1 MRLLKFPVKLRG
13 LARLLAMAGLAAALA
28 APARAASPYTVA
40 DVHVDASAASSTE
53 ALNIAVAQGRP
64 KAWTILYRRLT
75 RQEDWPRQPAL
86 DPQTL
91 LRISRGYTIA
101 NERRSTTRYV
111 ADVTYIFNARAVSRI
126 LQQAGIA
133 FTQGPSRRILVVPLS
148 PGFQGG
154 AWADALSQ
162 LAPHEAIVPFAVAAA
177 GDASLKGVN
186 FDTASWG
193 DVSVAA
199 HRAGANEAA
208 LVQAVY
214 ADNKVTVNIKRL
226 GIGEAPVTASVDVP
240 LQQTVGTTYP
250 AAAQAAVMALE
261 NLWKSRAVVDLSQ
274 HGRLLVNVR
283 MSSLAQWGA
292 IQSALAGIDT
302 VTGYTVTA
310 MDIGY
315 AQLAITYLGSPDQLR
330 DSLGAAGLALAPAR
344 GGTWTLAMNGGP

>member
-1 MRLLKFPVKLRG
+1 MRLLKY
-13 LARLLAMAGLAAALA
+13 LALAGLVAALA

-75 RQEDWPRQPAL
+75 RQQDWPRQPGL

-111 ADVTYIFNARAVSRI
+111 ADVTYIFNPRAVSRI

-133 FTQGPSRRILVVPLS
+133 FTQGEAKRILVVPMS

-162 LAPHEAIVPFAVAAA
+162 IAPHEAVVPFAVAN
-177 GDASLKGVN
+177 GSDASLKGIN

-199 HRAGANEAA
+199 HRVGASEAA
-208 LVQAVY
+208 LLQANY
-214 ADNKVTVNIKRL
+214 ADSKVTVNIRRL
-226 GIGEAPVTASVDVP
+226 GIGEAPATSSVDVP
-240 LQQTVGTTYP
+240 LQQTVAATYP
-250 AAAQAAVMALE
+250 AAAQAAVNALE
-261 NLWKSRAVVDLSQ
+261 DLWKSRTAVDLSQ

-292 IQSALAGIDT
+292 IQTALSGIDT

-315 AQLAITYLGSPDQLR
+315 AQLAITYQGSPDQLR
-330 DSLGAAGLALAPAR
+330 DSLGAAGLSLAPAR
-344 GGTWTLAMNGGP
+344 GGAWTLAMNGQ